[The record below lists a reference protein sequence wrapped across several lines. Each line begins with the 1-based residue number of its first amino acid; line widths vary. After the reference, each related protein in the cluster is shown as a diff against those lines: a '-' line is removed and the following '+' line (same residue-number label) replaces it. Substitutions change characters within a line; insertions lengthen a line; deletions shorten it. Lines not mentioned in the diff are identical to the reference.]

1 MDGKLIGVTAVA
13 IVFLIAAASLGYMYS
28 SVTSSYN
35 SLKSKYNILNQNL
48 TQTKNEINSLSG
60 ELSSLNSSYNNL
72 HNEFLSLNSSY
83 TSLNSAYK
91 QIISQYNNQQP
102 NVVLSLA
109 MSHWNDIAIE
119 NASLVIQQYAPNAV
133 LHWIG
138 GPLSG
143 TYNGTNEINEVW
155 NKFFNTYETVYWY
168 TIIPPSVTQVNPTMF
183 NVTGFAQFFVAPA
196 SDPINLFVLNVTE
209 ILTYQYSNGQY
220 MLVNEIWKV
229 KPLSLSSVVAGYPS
243 QEYIQS
249 QLVLSLAMSHW
260 NDIAI
265 ENASLVIQQYAPNAV
280 LHWIGGP
287 LTGNYTGI
295 QQINATW
302 SKFNSLYEYVVWYSL
317 VPPTV
322 VVHGTSAMVYAP
334 LQFVVFPFPTSS
346 NPTPHE
352 LVLNVTE
359 ELYYSYNSSITNW
372 QLSNEYWIVHPIP
385 ISDVAPGYTGSV
397 YNATS

>member
-1 MDGKLIGVTAVA
+1 MDRKLIGVTVVA
-13 IVFLIAAASLGYMYS
+13 IVFLIATASLGYIYNS
-28 SVTSSYN
+28 AASSYN
-35 SLKSKYNILNQNL
+35 SLKNKYNTISQNL

-60 ELSSLNSSYNNL
+60 ELS
-72 HNEFLSLNSSY
+72 SLNSSY

-102 NVVLSLA
+102 NV
-109 MSHWNDIAIE
+109 
-119 NASLVIQQYAPNAV
+119 
-133 LHWIG
+133 
-138 GPLSG
+138 
-143 TYNGTNEINEVW
+143 
-155 NKFFNTYETVYWY
+155 
-168 TIIPPSVTQVNPTMF
+168 
-183 NVTGFAQFFVAPA
+183 
-196 SDPINLFVLNVTE
+196 
-209 ILTYQYSNGQY
+209 
-220 MLVNEIWKV
+220 
-229 KPLSLSSVVAGYPS
+229 
-243 QEYIQS
+243 
-249 QLVLSLAMSHW
+249 VLSLAMSHW

-372 QLSNEYWIVHPIP
+372 QLSNEYWIVHPIL

>member
-102 NVVLSLA
+102 NV
-109 MSHWNDIAIE
+109 
-119 NASLVIQQYAPNAV
+119 
-133 LHWIG
+133 
-138 GPLSG
+138 
-143 TYNGTNEINEVW
+143 
-155 NKFFNTYETVYWY
+155 
-168 TIIPPSVTQVNPTMF
+168 
-183 NVTGFAQFFVAPA
+183 
-196 SDPINLFVLNVTE
+196 
-209 ILTYQYSNGQY
+209 
-220 MLVNEIWKV
+220 
-229 KPLSLSSVVAGYPS
+229 
-243 QEYIQS
+243 
-249 QLVLSLAMSHW
+249 VLSLAMSHW